1 MANTPTQNNYQSK
14 KDTFSK
20 ITDTLN
26 KSSETLSYER
36 EETQMSNAE
45 LLALLN
51 TKDDEGMGWN
61 NPFFY
66 LIFIWLFAMF
76 GGNGFGFGGFGG
88 GYGAYGPYGAF
99 QEISN
104 EFLYSNLNAG
114 QEAIRTSQ
122 LATQNGIASLGFDLT
137 NQINAV
143 SQTLGQGLCSTTYEL
158 SSKIDASRYDQ
169 ALSAQQLS
177 RQIADCCCTTN
188 RNIDALANQMSM
200 DTCAIKEAIFRDGEA
215 TRALIN
221 ANTVQ
226 ELRDKLSAAEMALS
240 NGAQTK
246 DIEQAI
252 DAKVASIVGYPARP
266 PFWAYPFPYHCPTSG
281 GTSGGGT
288 AGA

>member
-26 KSSETLSYER
+26 RSSETLSYER

-51 TKDDEGMGWN
+51 SQDDEGMGWN

-76 GGNGFGFGGFGG
+76 GGGIGGFGGFGG
-88 GYGAYGPYGAF
+88 GYGAYGA
-99 QEISN
+99 ISN
-104 EFLYSNLNAG
+104 DFLFSNLNAG
-114 QEAIRTSQ
+114 QDAIRASQ
-122 LATQNGIASLGFDLT
+122 IATQNGIASATYDLS

-143 SQTLGQGLCSTTYEL
+143 GQSIGQGLCSTTYEL
-158 SSKIDASRYDQ
+158 SSKIDAGRYDQ
-169 ALSAQQLS
+169 ALATQQLS
-177 RQIADCCCTTN
+177 RQISDSCCATN
-188 RNIDALANQMSM
+188 RNIDALANQVSM

-221 ANTVQ
+221 ANTMQ
-226 ELRDKLSAAEMALS
+226 ELRDKLNAAEMALS
-240 NGAQTK
+240 NSAQTNA
-246 DIEQAI
+246 IEQAI
-252 DAKVASIVGYPARP
+252 DAKVASIIGFPARP
-266 PFWAYPFPYHCPTSG
+266 PFWAYPPFPHYPTP
-281 GTSGGGT
+281 TPTPTGGG
-288 AGA
+288 AA

>member
-88 GYGAYGPYGAF
+88 GYGAYGPYGAV

-246 DIEQAI
+246 AIEQAI

>member
-26 KSSETLSYER
+26 RSSETLSYER

-51 TKDDEGMGWN
+51 SQDDEGMGWN

-88 GYGAYGPYGAF
+88 GYGAYGA
-99 QEISN
+99 ISN
-104 EFLYSNLNAG
+104 DFLFSNLNAG
-114 QEAIRTSQ
+114 QDAIRASQ
-122 LATQNGIASLGFDLT
+122 IATQNGIASATYDLS

-143 SQTLGQGLCSTTYEL
+143 GQSIGQGLCSTTYEL
-158 SSKIDASRYDQ
+158 SSKIDAGRYDQ
-169 ALSAQQLS
+169 ALATQQLS
-177 RQIADCCCTTN
+177 RQISDSCCATN
-188 RNIDALANQMSM
+188 RNIDALANQVSM

-221 ANTVQ
+221 ANTMQ
-226 ELRDKLSAAEMALS
+226 ELRDKLNSAEMALS
-240 NGAQTK
+240 NNAQTSA
-246 DIEQAI
+246 IEQAI
-252 DAKVASIVGYPARP
+252 DAKVASIIGFPARP
-266 PFWAYPFPYHCPTSG
+266 PFWAYPHYPTP
-281 GTSGGGT
+281 TPTPSGGG
-288 AGA
+288 AA

>member
-51 TKDDEGMGWN
+51 AQDDEGMGWN

-76 GGNGFGFGGFGG
+76 GGNGFGFGFG
-88 GYGAYGPYGAF
+88 GYGYGAA
-99 QEISN
+99 EAISN

-143 SQTLGQGLCSTTYEL
+143 NQNLGQGLCATTYEL
-158 SSKIDASRYDQ
+158 SSKIDSSRYDQ

-200 DTCAIKEAIFRDGEA
+200 DTCAIKEAIFRDGEQ

-221 ANTVQ
+221 ANTMQ

-240 NGAQTK
+240 NSAQTNA
-246 DIEQAI
+246 IEQAI
-252 DAKVASIVGYPARP
+252 DAKVASIIGYPARP

>member
-26 KSSETLSYER
+26 QSSETLSYER

-51 TKDDEGMGWN
+51 SQDDEGMGWN

-88 GYGAYGPYGAF
+88 GYGAYGA
-99 QEISN
+99 ISN
-104 EFLYSNLNAG
+104 DFLFSNLNAG
-114 QEAIRTSQ
+114 QDAIRASQ
-122 LATQNGIASLGFDLT
+122 IATQNGIASATYDLS

-143 SQTLGQGLCSTTYEL
+143 GQSIGQGLCSTTYEL
-158 SSKIDASRYDQ
+158 SSKIDAGRYDQ
-169 ALSAQQLS
+169 ALATQQLS
-177 RQIADCCCTTN
+177 RQISDSCCATN
-188 RNIDALANQMSM
+188 RNIDALANQVSM

-221 ANTVQ
+221 ANTMQ
-226 ELRDKLSAAEMALS
+226 ELRDKLNAAEMALS
-240 NGAQTK
+240 NSAQTNA
-246 DIEQAI
+246 IEQAI
-252 DAKVASIVGYPARP
+252 DAKVASIIGFPARP
-266 PFWAYPFPYHCPTSG
+266 PFWAYPHCPTP
-281 GTSGGGT
+281 TPTPSGGG
-288 AGA
+288 AA

>member
-26 KSSETLSYER
+26 QSSETLSYER

-51 TKDDEGMGWN
+51 SQDDEGMGWN

-88 GYGAYGPYGAF
+88 GYGS
-99 QEISN
+99 QQISN

-114 QEAIRTSQ
+114 QEAIRAGQ
-122 LATQNGIASLGFDLT
+122 LATQNGIASLGYDLA
-137 NQINAV
+137 NQMNTIG
-143 SQTLGQGLCSTTYEL
+143 QTIGQGLCSTTYEL

-169 ALSAQQLS
+169 ALSAQEMS
-177 RQIADCCCTTN
+177 RQISDCCCSTN
-188 RNIDALANQMSM
+188 RNIDALANQASM
-200 DTCAIKEAIFRDGEA
+200 DTCAIKEAIFRDGEQ

-221 ANTVQ
+221 ANTMQ
-226 ELRDKLSAAEMALS
+226 ELRDKLNAAEMALS
-240 NGAQTK
+240 NSAQTSA
-246 DIEQAI
+246 IEQAI
-252 DAKVASIVGYPARP
+252 DAKVASIIGFPARV
-266 PFWAYPFPYHCPTSG
+266 PFWAYPPFPHCPAPTP
-281 GTSGGGT
+281 TPTPSGGG
-288 AGA
+288 AA

>member
-1 MANTPTQNNYQSK
+1 
-14 KDTFSK
+14 
-20 ITDTLN
+20 
-26 KSSETLSYER
+26 
-36 EETQMSNAE
+36 MSNAE

-51 TKDDEGMGWN
+51 SKDDEDGMGWN

-76 GGNGFGFGGFGG
+76 GGGIGGFGGFGA
-88 GYGAYGPYGAF
+88 YGA
-99 QEISN
+99 QQISN
-104 EFLYSNLNAG
+104 DFLYSNLNAG
-114 QEAIRTSQ
+114 QEAIRAGQ

-143 SQTLGQGLCSTTYEL
+143 GQNIGQGLCSTTYEL

-177 RQIADCCCTTN
+177 RQISDCCCSTN

-221 ANTVQ
+221 ANTTQ
-226 ELRDKLSAAEMALS
+226 QLRDRLKAAEMALS
-240 NGAQTK
+240 NNTQTAA
-246 DIEQAI
+246 IEQAI
-252 DAKVASIVGYPARP
+252 DAKVASIIGFPARV
-266 PFWAYPFPYHCPTSG
+266 PFWAYPPFPHCPAPTPTPSG
-281 GTSGGGT
+281 GTT
-288 AGA
+288 GA

>member
-76 GGNGFGFGGFGG
+76 GGNGFGFGGFGE
-88 GYGAYGPYGAF
+88 GYGA
-99 QEISN
+99 QQISN
-104 EFLYSNLNAG
+104 DFLFSNLNAG
-114 QEAIRTSQ
+114 QDAIRASQ
-122 LATQNGIASLGFDLT
+122 IATQNGIASATYDLS
-137 NQINAV
+137 NQINNIG
-143 SQTLGQGLCSTTYEL
+143 QTIGQGLCSTTYEL
-158 SSKIDASRYDQ
+158 SSKIDANRYDQ
-169 ALSAQQLS
+169 ALAAQQLS
-177 RQIADCCCTTN
+177 RQISDCCCSTN
-188 RNIDALANQMSM
+188 RNIDALANQMTM

-221 ANTVQ
+221 ANTMQ
-226 ELRDKLSAAEMALS
+226 ELRDKLNAAEMALS
-240 NGAQTK
+240 NGAQTTA
-246 DIEQAI
+246 IEQAI
-252 DAKVASIVGYPARP
+252 DAKVASIIGFPARV
-266 PFWAYPFPYHCPTSG
+266 PFWAYPPFPSCPSASRGTSG
-281 GTSGGGT
+281 GTT
-288 AGA
+288 GA

>member
-26 KSSETLSYER
+26 QSSETLSYER

-51 TKDDEGMGWN
+51 AQDDEGMGWN

-88 GYGAYGPYGAF
+88 GYGS
-99 QEISN
+99 QQISN

-114 QEAIRTSQ
+114 QEAIRAGQ
-122 LATQNGIASLGFDLT
+122 LATQNGIASLGYDLA
-137 NQINAV
+137 NQMNTIG
-143 SQTLGQGLCSTTYEL
+143 QTIGQGLCSTTYEL

-169 ALSAQQLS
+169 ALSAQEMS
-177 RQIADCCCTTN
+177 RQISDCCCSTN
-188 RNIDALANQMSM
+188 RNIDALANQASM
-200 DTCAIKEAIFRDGEA
+200 DTCAIKEAIFRDGEQ

-221 ANTVQ
+221 ANTMQ
-226 ELRDKLSAAEMALS
+226 ELRDKLNAAEMALS
-240 NGAQTK
+240 NSAQTSA
-246 DIEQAI
+246 IEQAI
-252 DAKVASIVGYPARP
+252 DAKVASIIGFPARV
-266 PFWAYPFPYHCPTSG
+266 PFWAYPPFPHCPAPTP
-281 GTSGGGT
+281 TPTPSGGG
-288 AGA
+288 AA

>member
-26 KSSETLSYER
+26 RSSETLSYER

-51 TKDDEGMGWN
+51 SQDDEGMGWN

-88 GYGAYGPYGAF
+88 GYGAYGA
-99 QEISN
+99 ISN
-104 EFLYSNLNAG
+104 DFLFSNLNAG
-114 QEAIRTSQ
+114 QDAIRASQ
-122 LATQNGIASLGFDLT
+122 IATQNGIASATYDLS

-143 SQTLGQGLCSTTYEL
+143 GQTIGQGLCSTTYEL
-158 SSKIDASRYDQ
+158 SSKIDAGRYDQ
-169 ALSAQQLS
+169 ALATQQLS
-177 RQIADCCCTTN
+177 RQISDSCCATN
-188 RNIDALANQMSM
+188 RNIDALANQVSM

-221 ANTVQ
+221 ANTMQ
-226 ELRDKLSAAEMALS
+226 ELRDKLNAAEMALS
-240 NGAQTK
+240 NSAQTSA
-246 DIEQAI
+246 IEQAI
-252 DAKVASIVGYPARP
+252 DAKVASIIGFPARP
-266 PFWAYPFPYHCPTSG
+266 PFWAYPHCPTP
-281 GTSGGGT
+281 TPTPSGGG
-288 AGA
+288 AA

>member
-26 KSSETLSYER
+26 RSSETLSYER

-51 TKDDEGMGWN
+51 SQDDEGMGWN

-88 GYGAYGPYGAF
+88 GYGAYGA
-99 QEISN
+99 ISN
-104 EFLYSNLNAG
+104 DFLFSNLNAG
-114 QEAIRTSQ
+114 QDAIRASQ
-122 LATQNGIASLGFDLT
+122 IATQNGIASATYDLS

-143 SQTLGQGLCSTTYEL
+143 GQSIGQGLCSTTYEL
-158 SSKIDASRYDQ
+158 SSKIDAGRYDQ
-169 ALSAQQLS
+169 ALATQQLS
-177 RQIADCCCTTN
+177 RQISDSCCATN

-221 ANTVQ
+221 ANTMQ
-226 ELRDKLSAAEMALS
+226 ELRDKLNAAEMALS
-240 NGAQTK
+240 NSAQTSA
-246 DIEQAI
+246 IEQAI
-252 DAKVASIVGYPARP
+252 DAKVASIIGFPARP
-266 PFWAYPFPYHCPTSG
+266 PFWAYPHCPTP
-281 GTSGGGT
+281 TPTPTGGG
-288 AGA
+288 AA

>member
-26 KSSETLSYER
+26 RSSETLSYER

-51 TKDDEGMGWN
+51 SQDDEGMGWN

-88 GYGAYGPYGAF
+88 GYGAYGA
-99 QEISN
+99 ISN
-104 EFLYSNLNAG
+104 DFLFSNLNAG
-114 QEAIRTSQ
+114 QDAIRASQ
-122 LATQNGIASLGFDLT
+122 IATQNGIASATYDLS

-143 SQTLGQGLCSTTYEL
+143 GQSIGQGLCSTTYEL
-158 SSKIDASRYDQ
+158 SSKIDAGRYDQ
-169 ALSAQQLS
+169 ALATQQLS
-177 RQIADCCCTTN
+177 RQISDSCCATN

-221 ANTVQ
+221 ANTMQ
-226 ELRDKLSAAEMALS
+226 ELRDKLNSAEMALS
-240 NGAQTK
+240 NNAQTSA
-246 DIEQAI
+246 IEQAI
-252 DAKVASIVGYPARP
+252 DAKVASIIGFPARP
-266 PFWAYPFPYHCPTSG
+266 PFWAYPHYPTP
-281 GTSGGGT
+281 TPTPTGGG
-288 AGA
+288 AA

>member
-26 KSSETLSYER
+26 QSSETLSYER

-51 TKDDEGMGWN
+51 SQDDEGMGWN

-88 GYGAYGPYGAF
+88 GYGAYGA
-99 QEISN
+99 ISN
-104 EFLYSNLNAG
+104 DFLFSNLNAG
-114 QEAIRTSQ
+114 QDAIRASQ
-122 LATQNGIASLGFDLT
+122 IATQNGIASATYDLS

-143 SQTLGQGLCSTTYEL
+143 GQTIGQGLCSTTYEL
-158 SSKIDASRYDQ
+158 SSKIDAGRYDQ
-169 ALSAQQLS
+169 ALATQQLS
-177 RQIADCCCTTN
+177 RQISDSCCATN

-221 ANTVQ
+221 ANTMQ
-226 ELRDKLSAAEMALS
+226 ELRDKLNSAEMALS
-240 NGAQTK
+240 NNAQTAA
-246 DIEQAI
+246 IEQAI
-252 DAKVASIVGYPARP
+252 DAKVASIIGFPARP
-266 PFWAYPFPYHCPTSG
+266 PFWAYPFPYCPSTSG
-281 GTSGGGT
+281 GTSGGG
-288 AGA
+288 AAQ

>member
-26 KSSETLSYER
+26 QSSETLSYER

-51 TKDDEGMGWN
+51 SQDDEGMGWN

-88 GYGAYGPYGAF
+88 GYGA
-99 QEISN
+99 QQISN
-104 EFLYSNLNAG
+104 DFLYSNLNAG
-114 QEAIRTSQ
+114 QEAIRAGQ

-137 NQINAV
+137 NQMNGIG
-143 SQTLGQGLCSTTYEL
+143 QTIGQGLCSTTYEL
-158 SSKIDASRYDQ
+158 SSKIDSSRYDQ
-169 ALSAQQLS
+169 ALSAQEMS
-177 RQIADCCCTTN
+177 RQISDCCCSTN
-188 RNIDALANQMSM
+188 RNIDALANQVSM

-221 ANTVQ
+221 ANTMQ
-226 ELRDKLSAAEMALS
+226 ELRDKLNAAEMALS
-240 NGAQTK
+240 NSAQTTA
-246 DIEQAI
+246 IEQAI
-252 DAKVASIVGYPARP
+252 DAKVASIIGFPARP
-266 PFWAYPFPYHCPTSG
+266 PFWAYPFPYPCPTSG

-288 AGA
+288 TAV

>member
-76 GGNGFGFGGFGG
+76 GNGFGFGGFGG
-88 GYGAYGPYGAF
+88 GYGAYGPYGAV

-122 LATQNGIASLGFDLT
+122 LATQNGIASLGYDLS

-143 SQTLGQGLCSTTYEL
+143 GQTLGQGLCSTTYEL
-158 SSKIDASRYDQ
+158 SSKIDSNRYDQ
-169 ALSAQQLS
+169 ALAAQQLS
-177 RQIADCCCTTN
+177 RQISDCCCTTN

-200 DTCAIKEAIFRDGEA
+200 DTCAIKEAIFRDGEQ

-221 ANTVQ
+221 ANIMQ

-240 NGAQTK
+240 NNAQTNA
-246 DIEQAI
+246 IEQAI
-252 DAKVASIVGYPARP
+252 DAKVASIIGYPARP

>member
-26 KSSETLSYER
+26 RSSETLSYER

-51 TKDDEGMGWN
+51 SQDDEGMGWN

-88 GYGAYGPYGAF
+88 GYGAYGA
-99 QEISN
+99 ISN
-104 EFLYSNLNAG
+104 DFLFSNLNAG
-114 QEAIRTSQ
+114 QDAIRASQ
-122 LATQNGIASLGFDLT
+122 IATQNGIASATYDLS

-143 SQTLGQGLCSTTYEL
+143 GQSIGQGLCSTTYEL
-158 SSKIDASRYDQ
+158 SSKIDAGRYDQ
-169 ALSAQQLS
+169 ALATQQLS
-177 RQIADCCCTTN
+177 RQISDSCCATN
-188 RNIDALANQMSM
+188 RNIDALANQVTM

-221 ANTVQ
+221 ANTMQ
-226 ELRDKLSAAEMALS
+226 ELRDKLNAAEMALS
-240 NGAQTK
+240 NSAQTSA
-246 DIEQAI
+246 IEQAI
-252 DAKVASIVGYPARP
+252 DAKVASIIGFPARP
-266 PFWAYPFPYHCPTSG
+266 PFWAYPHCPTP
-281 GTSGGGT
+281 TPTPSGGG
-288 AGA
+288 AA

>member
-26 KSSETLSYER
+26 QSSETLSYER

-51 TKDDEGMGWN
+51 SQDDEGMGWN

-88 GYGAYGPYGAF
+88 GYGAYGA
-99 QEISN
+99 ISN
-104 EFLYSNLNAG
+104 DFLFSNLNAG
-114 QEAIRTSQ
+114 QDAIRASQ
-122 LATQNGIASLGFDLT
+122 IATQNGIASATYDLS

-143 SQTLGQGLCSTTYEL
+143 GQTIGQGLCSTTYEL
-158 SSKIDASRYDQ
+158 SSKIDAGRYDQ
-169 ALSAQQLS
+169 ALATQQLS
-177 RQIADCCCTTN
+177 RQISDSCCATN
-188 RNIDALANQMSM
+188 RNIDALANQVSM

-221 ANTVQ
+221 ANTMQ
-226 ELRDKLSAAEMALS
+226 ELRDKLNAAELALS
-240 NGAQTK
+240 NGAQTSA
-246 DIEQAI
+246 IEQAI
-252 DAKVASIVGYPARP
+252 DAKVASIIGFPARP
-266 PFWAYPFPYHCPTSG
+266 PFWAYPHYPTP
-281 GTSGGGT
+281 TPTPSGGG
-288 AGA
+288 AA

>member
-88 GYGAYGPYGAF
+88 GYGAV

-114 QEAIRTSQ
+114 QEAIRAGQ
-122 LATQNGIASLGFDLT
+122 LATQNGIASLGYELS
-137 NQINAV
+137 NQINSV
-143 SQTLGQGLCSTTYEL
+143 GQTIGQGLCSTTYEL
-158 SSKIDASRYDQ
+158 GSKIDSSRYDQ

-177 RQIADCCCTTN
+177 RQISDCCCTTN
-188 RNIDALANQMSM
+188 RNIDALANQISM
-200 DTCAIKEAIFRDGEA
+200 DTCAIKEAIFRDGEQ

-226 ELRDKLSAAEMALS
+226 ELRDKLTAAELALS
-240 NGAQTK
+240 NNVQTAA
-246 DIEQAI
+246 IEQAI
-252 DAKVASIVGYPARP
+252 DAKVASIIGYPARV
-266 PFWAYPFPYHCPTSG
+266 PFWAYPPFPHCPSTSG
-281 GTSGGGT
+281 GTSGGT
-288 AGA
+288 KPAA

>member
-26 KSSETLSYER
+26 QSSETLSYER

-51 TKDDEGMGWN
+51 SQDDEGMGWN

-88 GYGAYGPYGAF
+88 GYGAYGA
-99 QEISN
+99 ISN
-104 EFLYSNLNAG
+104 DFLFSNLNAG
-114 QEAIRTSQ
+114 QDAIRASQ
-122 LATQNGIASLGFDLT
+122 IATQNGIASATYDLS

-143 SQTLGQGLCSTTYEL
+143 GQSIGQGLCSTTYEL
-158 SSKIDASRYDQ
+158 SSKIDAGRYDQ
-169 ALSAQQLS
+169 ALATQQLS
-177 RQIADCCCTTN
+177 RQISDSCCATN
-188 RNIDALANQMSM
+188 RNIDALANQVSM

-221 ANTVQ
+221 ANTMQ
-226 ELRDKLSAAEMALS
+226 ELRDKLNAAEMALS
-240 NGAQTK
+240 NSAQTSA
-246 DIEQAI
+246 IEQAI
-252 DAKVASIVGYPARP
+252 DAKVASIIGFPARP
-266 PFWAYPFPYHCPTSG
+266 PFWAYPHYPTP
-281 GTSGGGT
+281 TPTPSGGG
-288 AGA
+288 AA

>member
-26 KSSETLSYER
+26 QSSETLSYER

-51 TKDDEGMGWN
+51 SQDDEGMGWN

-88 GYGAYGPYGAF
+88 GYGAYGA
-99 QEISN
+99 ISN
-104 EFLYSNLNAG
+104 DFLFSNLNAG
-114 QEAIRTSQ
+114 QDAIRASQ
-122 LATQNGIASLGFDLT
+122 IATQNGIASATYDLS

-143 SQTLGQGLCSTTYEL
+143 GQSIGQGLCSTTYEL
-158 SSKIDASRYDQ
+158 SSKIDAGRYDQ
-169 ALSAQQLS
+169 ALATQQLS
-177 RQIADCCCTTN
+177 RQISDSCCATN
-188 RNIDALANQMSM
+188 RNIDALANQVTM

-221 ANTVQ
+221 ANTMQ
-226 ELRDKLSAAEMALS
+226 ELRDKLNAAEMALS
-240 NGAQTK
+240 NSAQTSA
-246 DIEQAI
+246 IEQAI
-252 DAKVASIVGYPARP
+252 DAKVASIIGFPARP
-266 PFWAYPFPYHCPTSG
+266 PFWAYPHCPTP
-281 GTSGGGT
+281 TPTPTGGG
-288 AGA
+288 AA

>member
-26 KSSETLSYER
+26 KSSENLSYER

-51 TKDDEGMGWN
+51 SQDEEGLGWN

-76 GGNGFGFGGFGG
+76 GGAGFGGFRGG
-88 GYGAYGPYGAF
+88 SAAM

-104 EFLYSNLNAG
+104 DFVYSNLNMG
-114 QEAIRTSQ
+114 QEHLR
-122 LATQNGIASLGFDLT
+122 
-137 NQINAV
+137 NAV
-143 SQTLGQGLCSTTYEL
+143 SGVQQGICSSTYEL
-158 SSKIDASRYDQ
+158 ASKIDQNRYDASLEAQ
-169 ALSAQQLS
+169 ALS
-177 RQIADCCCTTN
+177 RQIADCCCTTQ
-188 RNIDALANQMSM
+188 RNIDALANQVTM

-221 ANTVQ
+221 ANTMQ
-226 ELRDKLSAAEMALS
+226 ELRDQLQAAQLTLG
-240 NGAQTK
+240 NNAQTS
-246 DIEQAI
+246 AI
-252 DAKVASIVGYPARP
+252 TAMVDERINSIIGYPARQP
-266 PFWAYPFPYHCPTSG
+266 LWGFGWPYYHPCPSSSSSTQG
-281 GTSGGGT
+281 
-288 AGA
+288 

>member
-26 KSSETLSYER
+26 RSSETLSYER

-51 TKDDEGMGWN
+51 AQDDEGMGWN

-88 GYGAYGPYGAF
+88 GYGAYGA
-99 QEISN
+99 ISN
-104 EFLYSNLNAG
+104 DFLFSNLNAG
-114 QEAIRTSQ
+114 QDAIRASQ
-122 LATQNGIASLGFDLT
+122 IATQNGIASATYDLS

-143 SQTLGQGLCSTTYEL
+143 GQSIGQGLCSTTYEL
-158 SSKIDASRYDQ
+158 SSKIDAGRYDQ
-169 ALSAQQLS
+169 ALATQQLS
-177 RQIADCCCTTN
+177 RQISDSCCATN
-188 RNIDALANQMSM
+188 RNIDALANQVSM

-221 ANTVQ
+221 ANTMQ
-226 ELRDKLSAAEMALS
+226 ELRDKLNAAEMALS
-240 NGAQTK
+240 NRAQTSA
-246 DIEQAI
+246 IEQAI
-252 DAKVASIVGYPARP
+252 DAKVASIIGFPARP
-266 PFWAYPFPYHCPTSG
+266 PFWAYPHCPTP
-281 GTSGGGT
+281 TPTPSGGG
-288 AGA
+288 AA

>member
-51 TKDDEGMGWN
+51 AQDDEGMGWN

-76 GGNGFGFGGFGG
+76 GGAGFGGFGG
-88 GYGAYGPYGAF
+88 FGGYGA
-99 QEISN
+99 QQISN
-104 EFLYSNLNAG
+104 DFLYSNLNAG
-114 QEAIRTSQ
+114 QEAIRAGQ

-169 ALSAQQLS
+169 ALSAQELS
-177 RQIADCCCTTN
+177 RQISDCCCSTN
-188 RNIDALANQMSM
+188 RNIDALANQMTM
-200 DTCAIKEAIFRDGEA
+200 DTCAIKEAIFRDGEQ

-221 ANTVQ
+221 ANTMQ
-226 ELRDKLSAAEMALS
+226 ELRDKLTAAEMALS
-240 NGAQTK
+240 NSAQTNA
-246 DIEQAI
+246 IEQAI

-266 PFWAYPFPYHCPTSG
+266 PFWAYPYHCPTSG

-288 AGA
+288 TGA

>member
-26 KSSETLSYER
+26 RSSETLSYER

-51 TKDDEGMGWN
+51 AQDDEGMGWN

-88 GYGAYGPYGAF
+88 GYGAYGA
-99 QEISN
+99 ISN
-104 EFLYSNLNAG
+104 DFLFSNLNAG
-114 QEAIRTSQ
+114 QDAIRASQ
-122 LATQNGIASLGFDLT
+122 IATQNGIASATYDLS

-143 SQTLGQGLCSTTYEL
+143 GQTIGQGLCSTTYEL
-158 SSKIDASRYDQ
+158 SSKIDAGRYDQ
-169 ALSAQQLS
+169 ALATQQLS
-177 RQIADCCCTTN
+177 RQISDSCCATN
-188 RNIDALANQMSM
+188 RNIDALANQVSM

-221 ANTVQ
+221 ANTMQ
-226 ELRDKLSAAEMALS
+226 ELRDKLNSAEMALS
-240 NGAQTK
+240 NNAQTSA
-246 DIEQAI
+246 IEQAI
-252 DAKVASIVGYPARP
+252 DAKVASIIGFPARP
-266 PFWAYPFPYHCPTSG
+266 PFWAYPHCPTP
-281 GTSGGGT
+281 TPTPSGGG
-288 AGA
+288 AA

>member
-26 KSSETLSYER
+26 QSSETLSYER

-51 TKDDEGMGWN
+51 SQDDEGMGWN

-88 GYGAYGPYGAF
+88 GYGAYGA
-99 QEISN
+99 ISN
-104 EFLYSNLNAG
+104 DFLFSNLNAG
-114 QEAIRTSQ
+114 QDAIRASQ
-122 LATQNGIASLGFDLT
+122 IATQNGIASLGFDLS

-143 SQTLGQGLCSTTYEL
+143 SQTIGQGLCSTTYEL
-158 SSKIDASRYDQ
+158 GSKIDAGRYDQ
-169 ALSAQQLS
+169 ALATQQLS
-177 RQIADCCCTTN
+177 RQISDSCCATN
-188 RNIDALANQMSM
+188 RNIDALANQMTM

-221 ANTVQ
+221 ANTMQ
-226 ELRDKLSAAEMALS
+226 ELRDKLNSAEMALS
-240 NGAQTK
+240 NNAQTSA
-246 DIEQAI
+246 IEQAI
-252 DAKVASIVGYPARP
+252 DAKVASIIGFPARP
-266 PFWAYPFPYHCPTSG
+266 PFWAYPFPYHCPTP
-281 GTSGGGT
+281 TPTPSGGG
-288 AGA
+288 AAQ